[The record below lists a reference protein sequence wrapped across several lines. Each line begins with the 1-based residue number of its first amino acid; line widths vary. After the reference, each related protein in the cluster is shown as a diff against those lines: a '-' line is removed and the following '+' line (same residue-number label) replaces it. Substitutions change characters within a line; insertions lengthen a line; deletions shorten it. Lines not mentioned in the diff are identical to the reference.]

1 MINHRLRCWQG
12 LLIGVGLILGA
23 LTCAAEE
30 VTEQDRQPAWNQIE
44 NIKEAAARIGKLHR
58 VRGAQKAI
66 GFIDACYRTHRLA
79 SKYSRAYEA
88 CIAQDFIL
96 AHSLAALYESIPAKE
111 RARRRVPDAANIKKV
126 MGDRVAAAFR
136 HYDVPPASAVSF
148 RELVEVHGVPVYL
161 AIVYPNATFEAAPKG
176 KRKPKTKKSE

>member
-1 MINHRLRCWQG
+1 MSNDGWRGLRSPVIA
-12 LLIGVGLILGA
+12 LGLILG
-23 LTCAAEE
+23 THICAAEE
-30 VTEQDRQPAWNQIE
+30 VKEQGAAPEWNQIE
-44 NIKEAAARIGKLHR
+44 NIKEAAVHIGKLHR
-58 VRGAQKAI
+58 SRGAQKAI
-66 GFIDACYRTHRLA
+66 KFIDACYRTHRLA

-96 AHSLAALYESIPAKE
+96 AHSLAALYETMSADA
-111 RARRRVPDAANIKKV
+111 RVRRRVPDAARIKKV
-126 MGDRVAAAFR
+126 MGERVAAAFR
-136 HYDVPPASAVSF
+136 HYEIAPASAVSF